1 MPDSIRTDLLPAV
14 WLFVTVLLLVACRYW
29 YRVANYADDA
39 DRARSHRR
47 AVFLTSAAVCLL
59 AASLFYLG
67 LVRRWDPMG
76 EQHYV
81 PPSTA
86 S

>member
-1 MPDSIRTDLLPAV
+1 MPYSIRTDLLPAV
-14 WLFVTVLLLVACRYW
+14 WLLVPVLLLVACRYW
-29 YRVANYADDA
+29 YKVANYADEA
-39 DRARSHRR
+39 DRARSYRR
-47 AVFLTSAAVCLL
+47 AVFLTSTAVCLL
-59 AASLFYLG
+59 ATSVFYLG
-67 LVRRWDPMG
+67 LVRRWDPIG

>member
-1 MPDSIRTDLLPAV
+1 MPDSIRTDFLAAIWLLVP
-14 WLFVTVLLLVACRYW
+14 VLLLVACRYW
-29 YRVANYADDA
+29 YRVANYADEP
-39 DRARSHRR
+39 DRARSYRR
-47 AVFLTSAAVCLL
+47 AMFLTSAAVCLL
-59 AASLFYLG
+59 AASVFYLG
-67 LVRRWDPMG
+67 LVRRWGPVG